1 MIREP
6 CGWFLT
12 RTDLFSLFAGGST
25 TISLPERLSSPCMY
39 KSLKLQPCSV
49 QQQLPYPVLV
59 LSSEDRCLT
68 LYFLFFFCYLFL
80 LHLAGPSPALIP
92 HSTFQPIFC
101 QDDPQISCCSLN
113 PRFDHLRQCCC
124 HWSCSSVP
132 PGPHYT
138 RRTFA
143 NFRSSDL
150 GFARRDEQRAATGN
164 FLSRAREDFPNFR
177 SI

>member
-68 LYFLFFFCYLFL
+68 LYFLFFFCYLFSFTWPVRVL
-80 LHLAGPSPALIP
+80 LSFHIP
-92 HSTFQPIFC
+92 HSNLFSVKMIPK
-101 QDDPQISCCSLN
+101 SLVALLILSLTTSVN
-113 PRFDHLRQCCC
+113 AAAIGPARQFLLDLIIREGHLL
-124 HWSCSSVP
+124 
-132 PGPHYT
+132 T
-138 RRTFA
+138 
-143 NFRSSDL
+143 SDL
-150 GFARRDEQRAATGN
+150 
-164 FLSRAREDFPNFR
+164 L
-177 SI
+177 I